1 MDLYYVTTIKPCHAV
16 YTRNSL
22 ILSCFVGP
30 FSVGMG
36 NFSIMVI
43 ILLAIIDIVCFSVTG
58 DNRSWQLS
66 SNNHDNH
73 RNIFKIACNCQKS
86 IQMSST
92 SPVRIYSPTIS
103 LTIITRVDTYSRT
116 FYYFCDVQQY
126 IVHVIQ
132 KQLMQC
138 LNS

>member
-1 MDLYYVTTIKPCHAV
+1 VDLYYVTTIKPCHAV

-66 SNNHDNH
+66 SNNRDNH
-73 RNIFKIACNCQKS
+73 RSIFKIACNCQKS
-86 IQMSST
+86 IQM